1 MQLEDLL
8 LKKQEQLAGLTEQM
22 GVQAE
27 KITELTQ
34 SHITAINNYE
44 GKLAQKDIHL
54 QTVTNEISQLKQQL
68 AE

>member
-22 GVQAE
+22 DVQAE

-34 SHITAINNYE
+34 SHMTAISNYE
-44 GKLAQKDIHL
+44 GKLAQKDILL
-54 QTVTNEISQLKQQL
+54 QTVTNEVRQLKQQL
-68 AE
+68 TE